1 MSKEVIYILATKTI
15 MGKEPE
21 KILNVAAYCRVSSQS
36 DEQYGS
42 LEVQKSYYTDYIND
56 NPCWKNVGVY
66 AETGTGRNIKKR
78 AEFKKLLTKC
88 RKRKVDM
95 IITKSISRF
104 SRNTVDAL
112 EVCREL
118 RLLGVKV
125 HFEKE
130 NLKLS
135 DPETMMELEIACAL
149 AQEEIHSH
157 SLNIKMGL
165 RHGFE
170 EGISGYMDF
179 TCYGYKQGKNGLEID
194 KKQAKI
200 VKTIFAMRV
209 NGKSLGEISKALQ
222 KKKILSPTGKNTW
235 SRETL
240 NKLLKNEKY
249 IGAVLLQ
256 KTYVEDYL
264 QGKQLRN
271 ECKLQQVLV
280 RNHHQAIVSEDMFHQ
295 INSESN

>member
-1 MSKEVIYILATKTI
+1 MSKEVTFIPATKTI
-15 MGKEPE
+15 IGTELSQ
-21 KILNVAAYCRVSSQS
+21 ILNVAAYCRVSSQS

-56 NPCWKNVGVY
+56 NPGWRNIGVY

-88 RKRKVDM
+88 RKHKVDM

-104 SRNTVDAL
+104 SRNTIGAL

-118 RLLGVKV
+118 RLLGVEV
-125 HFEKE
+125 LFEKE

-165 RHGFE
+165 RHGFQ

-179 TCYGYKQGKNGLEID
+179 TCYGYKQGKNGLKID
-194 KKQAKI
+194 KKQAKVI
-200 VKTIFAMRV
+200 KMIFEMRADE
-209 NGKSLGEISKALQ
+209 KSLGEISKTLL
-222 KKKILSPTGKNTW
+222 KKKIPSPTGKPTW

-240 NKLLKNEKY
+240 SKLLKNEKY
-249 IGAVLLQ
+249 IGVVLLQ

-271 ECKLQQVLV
+271 DGQLQQVLV
-280 RNHHQAIVSEDMFHQ
+280 RNHHQAIVSEDMFYQ